1 MVGIL
6 TAEDPDNV
14 NKPTQTL
21 KFSLADPDEKMFAVN
36 QTQLMVKILE
46 MLLCKYMFI
55 KILVFYPLKHCIDH

>member
-46 MLLCKYMFI
+46 MLLL
-55 KILVFYPLKHCIDH
+55 KIYIYKIIIVLSLETLY

>member
-46 MLLCKYMFI
+46 MLLLSIYIYKNISVLSLETLY
-55 KILVFYPLKHCIDH
+55 

>member
-1 MVGIL
+1 MGIL
-6 TAEDPDNV
+6 TAEDPDNF

-46 MLLCKYMFI
+46 MLLLEIYI
-55 KILVFYPLKHCIDH
+55 YKIIIVLSLETLY

>member
-6 TAEDPDNV
+6 TGEDPDNV

-46 MLLCKYMFI
+46 MLLLEIYI
-55 KILVFYPLKHCIDH
+55 YKIIIVLSLETLY

>member
-1 MVGIL
+1 M

-46 MLLCKYMFI
+46 MLLLEIYI
-55 KILVFYPLKHCIDH
+55 YKIIIVLSLETLY

>member
-46 MLLCKYMFI
+46 MLLLEIYI
-55 KILVFYPLKHCIDH
+55 YKIIIVLSLETLY

>member
-1 MVGIL
+1 MGIL

-46 MLLCKYMFI
+46 MLLLEIYI
-55 KILVFYPLKHCIDH
+55 YKIIIVLSLETLY

>member
-6 TAEDPDNV
+6 TGEDPDNV

-46 MLLCKYMFI
+46 
-55 KILVFYPLKHCIDH
+55 ILASLVNIYL